1 MADKPDYENINQ
13 GGGNSEPSD
22 TDLYN
27 RIKREAK
34 EKFDVYP
41 SAVANAWVVREY
53 KKRGG
58 GYRKETSKMILKEDG
73 FVPPKGAQENARRGL
88 ELREEFKRGGTM
100 VGVARAR
107 DLSNG
112 KSLPLKTINRMV
124 SYFARHEVDK
134 KGKDWGN
141 ASNPSRGYIAWLLW
155 GGDAG
160 KTWADSIAERE
171 KKKDKSMTTD
181 LAHSY
186 AQIIKQEKQED
197 GTLLVYGKAT
207 DDALDIDQQICD
219 AGWLEKAMPEWFKT
233 GGNIREQHS
242 NIAAGVAKELDSKED
257 GHYISALVVDPV
269 SVKKVETG
277 VLKGFS
283 IGIRAPR
290 IIRDTKA
297 ANGRIIEGQIVEI
310 SLVDRPAN
318 PNAKLMLAKSDNAG
332 DLQQVEEFIEKE
344 QERDER
350 GRFGS
355 GGGDSSSSERDSSER
370 EEDYRINSD
379 ARNDSLVSEEF
390 DNLGDAAD
398 RCEDLRDE
406 IINAEGKETKES
418 RAADS
423 AVQHINDA
431 GAKLNDAAETKDDAE
446 HERLVN
452 EAREH
457 LQEAAN
463 QLSRIDRNDADDIM
477 DRLGDTDMALEEYS
491 DELLDKSATK
501 TTTLKERAMA
511 RTKRITKSMHEEEEK
526 AVAEKPSKEE
536 MLKRYEEAKSAYMAA
551 QKALDECKS
560 MCKEAG
566 VELDED
572 EEKEYGETAEEET
585 EEGSKPE
592 AAQEE
597 VEEAE
602 GKKPLDKSDTAKC
615 LECGC
620 DKPAD
625 AHGRDDV
632 STATMVSPTETPK
645 SLDTII
651 PRIDVDGN
659 DVADDG
665 TDENSS
671 DDEDLSNKT
680 ITAIIEKAVKS
691 AKDAITTEVIS
702 YQEEINKL
710 NAELATAKTKA
721 VAGGPKRSV
730 IKPAVIA
737 ELGDLLQKAAE
748 YRAKS
753 AVTDDKDL
761 ARGYKELASDF
772 EAKAL
777 AIQANK

>member
-1 MADKPDYENINQ
+1 MA
-13 GGGNSEPSD
+13 
-22 TDLYN
+22 
-27 RIKREAK
+27 
-34 EKFDVYP
+34 
-41 SAVANAWVVREY
+41 
-53 KKRGG
+53 
-58 GYRKETSKMILKEDG
+58 DG
-73 FVPPKGAQENARRGL
+73 FVPPKGAQENAKRGL
-88 ELREEFKRGGTM
+88 ELRREFKRGGTM

-107 DLSNG
+107 DISNG
-112 KSLPLKTINRMV
+112 ASLPLETVNRMV

-134 KGKDWGN
+134 KGKDFGN

-186 AQIIKQEKQED
+186 AAIIKQEKQDD

-219 AGWLEKAMPEWFKT
+219 AAWLDKAMPDWFKT

-242 NIAAGVAKELDSKED
+242 NIAAGVAKELDSKKD
-257 GHYISALVVDPV
+257 GHYISALIVDPV
-269 SVKKVETG
+269 SVKKVEAG

-290 IIRDTKA
+290 IVRDTKA
-297 ANGRIIEGQIVEI
+297 ANGRIIDGQIVEI

-318 PNAKLMLAKSDNAG
+318 PNAKLMLAKSDTAG
-332 DLQQVEEFIEKE
+332 TLEQVEEFIEKE
-344 QERDER
+344 QDRDDA

-355 GGGDSSSSERDSSER
+355 GDGGSDKPESDNSSSGRSSENPDSALVQEAQSMRDSVSDI
-370 EEDYRINSD
+370 EDIQS
-379 ARNDSLVSEEF
+379 
-390 DNLGDAAD
+390 
-398 RCEDLRDE
+398 E
-406 IINAEGKETKES
+406 IINAEGGKETNDSQACDRAISHVEDAIES
-418 RAADS
+418 TERAS
-423 AVQHINDA
+423 
-431 GAKLNDAAETKDDAE
+431 ETEDE
-446 HERLVN
+446 VERSNYLE
-452 EAREH
+452 EARES
-457 LQEAAN
+457 LNAAYGE
-463 QLSRIDRNDADDIM
+463 LESVDYDTEDVTDALADVEE
-477 DRLGDTDMALEEYS
+477 GLEVAIYGES
-491 DELLDKSATK
+491 DKSARK
-501 TTTLKERAMA
+501 TTKLKERAMA
-511 RTKRITKSMHEEEEK
+511 RTKKVTKSMHEDEDK
-526 AVAEKPSKEE
+526 VVAEKPSKEDL
-536 MLKRYEEAKSAYMAA
+536 MKQYEECKMNYMAA
-551 QKALDECKS
+551 EKALDECKS

-566 VELDED
+566 MELDED
-572 EEKEYGETAEEET
+572 EEKELKPVGESAEEET
-585 EEGSKPE
+585 AEGSKPE
-592 AAQEE
+592 AAEEE

-620 DKPAD
+620 DQPSNT
-625 AHGRDDV
+625 HGRDDV

-645 SLDTII
+645 SSTTIL

-665 TDENSS
+665 TEEDSS
-671 DDEDLSNKT
+671 DDEDLSKKT

-691 AKDAITTEVIS
+691 AKEAITNEVVS

-710 NAELATAKTKA
+710 NAELATAKNKA
-721 VAGGPKRSV
+721 VQGGPKRSV

-753 AVTDDKDL
+753 AVTEDKDL

-777 AIQANK
+777 AVQAIK

>member
-1 MADKPDYENINQ
+1 MPYHIGEKGSHDCAGYPVVKDSD
-13 GGGNSEPSD
+13 NSVVTCHKTLQD
-22 TDLYN
+22 AKDHLAALYIHVEDAN
-27 RIKREAK
+27 K
-34 EKFDVYP
+34 
-41 SAVANAWVVREY
+41 SA
-53 KKRGG
+53 
-58 GYRKETSKMILKEDG
+58 DG
-73 FVPPKGAQENARRGL
+73 FVPPKGVQENAKRGL
-88 ELREEFKRGGTM
+88 ELRAEFKRGGTM

-112 KSLPLKTINRMV
+112 KSLPLETINRMV

-160 KTWADSIAERE
+160 KTWADSISQRE

-186 AQIIKQEKQED
+186 AQIIKQEKQDD

-242 NIAAGVAKELDSKED
+242 NIAAGVAKELDSKAD
-257 GHYISALVVDPV
+257 GHYISALVVDPI

-290 IIRDTKA
+290 IVRDTKA
-297 ANGRIIEGQIVEI
+297 ANGRIIDGQIVEI

-318 PNAKLMLAKSDNAG
+318 PNAKLTLAKSLEG
-332 DLQQVEEFIEKE
+332 ETELVQVEE
-344 QERDER
+344 
-350 GRFGS
+350 
-355 GGGDSSSSERDSSER
+355 
-370 EEDYRINSD
+370 
-379 ARNDSLVSEEF
+379 L
-390 DNLGDAAD
+390 
-398 RCEDLRDE
+398 
-406 IINAEGKETKES
+406 T
-418 RAADS
+418 
-423 AVQHINDA
+423 
-431 GAKLNDAAETKDDAE
+431 
-446 HERLVN
+446 
-452 EAREH
+452 
-457 LQEAAN
+457 
-463 QLSRIDRNDADDIM
+463 
-477 DRLGDTDMALEEYS
+477 
-491 DELLDKSATK
+491 ELLDEPQTVKGETM
-501 TTTLKERAMA
+501 E
-511 RTKRITKSMHEEEEK
+511 HEEDK
-526 AVAEKPSKEE
+526 AVSEKPSKED
-536 MLKRYEEAKSAYMAA
+536 MLKMYEEAKSAYMDA
-551 QKALDECKS
+551 KMALDECKS

-566 VELDED
+566 LELEED
-572 EEKEYGETAEEET
+572 EEKEYGESAEEET
-585 EEGSKPE
+585 AEGSKPE
-592 AAQEE
+592 AAEEE

-602 GKKPLDKSDTAKC
+602 GKKPLDKSEKC

-620 DKPAD
+620 DKPSD
-625 AHGRDDV
+625 AHGRTDV
-632 STATMVSPTETPK
+632 TTATMVSPTETPK
-645 SLDTII
+645 SSTTIL

-659 DVADDG
+659 DVADNG
-665 TDENSS
+665 TDEDSS

-691 AKDAITTEVIS
+691 AKDAITNEVVS

-721 VAGGPKRSV
+721 VSGGPKRSV

-777 AIQANK
+777 VIQANK

>member
-1 MADKPDYENINQ
+1 MPYHIGEKGSYDCVGYPVVKDEDNSVVTCHKTLQDAKDHLTALNIHVVSQ
-13 GGGNSEPSD
+13 
-22 TDLYN
+22 
-27 RIKREAK
+27 
-34 EKFDVYP
+34 EK
-41 SAVANAWVVREY
+41 SA
-53 KKRGG
+53 
-58 GYRKETSKMILKEDG
+58 DG
-73 FVPPKGAQENARRGL
+73 FVPPKGAQENAKRGL
-88 ELREEFKRGGTM
+88 ELRREFKRGGTM

-107 DLSNG
+107 DISNG
-112 KSLPLKTINRMV
+112 ASLPLETINRMV

-160 KTWADSIAERE
+160 KTWADSISQRE

-186 AQIIKQEKQED
+186 AQIIKQEKQDD

-283 IGIRAPR
+283 IGIRSPR
-290 IIRDTKA
+290 IVRDTKA
-297 ANGRIIEGQIVEI
+297 ANGRIIDGQIVEI

-332 DLQQVEEFIEKE
+332 TLEQVEEFIEKKE
-344 QERDER
+344 PDYENINR
-350 GRFGS
+350 GGKGS
-355 GGGDSSSSERDSSER
+355 EPSDTELYNRVKREAKEKFDVYPSAVANAWVTNEYKKRGGGYKKTEKNIATQTVKGEKMEH
-370 EEDYRINSD
+370 EED
-379 ARNDSLVSEEF
+379 
-390 DNLGDAAD
+390 
-398 RCEDLRDE
+398 
-406 IINAEGKETKES
+406 
-418 RAADS
+418 
-423 AVQHINDA
+423 
-431 GAKLNDAAETKDDAE
+431 
-446 HERLVN
+446 
-452 EAREH
+452 
-457 LQEAAN
+457 
-463 QLSRIDRNDADDIM
+463 
-477 DRLGDTDMALEEYS
+477 
-491 DELLDKSATK
+491 
-501 TTTLKERAMA
+501 
-511 RTKRITKSMHEEEEK
+511 K
-526 AVAEKPSKEE
+526 AVSEKPSKED
-536 MLKRYEEAKSAYMAA
+536 MLKMYEEAKSAYEDAKM
-551 QKALDECKS
+551 ALDECKS

-566 VELDED
+566 MEIDD
-572 EEKEYGETAEEET
+572 EEKREYGEGAEEET
-585 EEGSKPE
+585 AEGSSPE

-602 GKKPLDKSDTAKC
+602 GKKPLDKADTADCDCAGCADCAEKGGCDKAICKGHEETKSAEKC
-615 LECGC
+615 LDCGC
-620 DKPAD
+620 HKPAD

-659 DVADDG
+659 DVADNG
-665 TDENSS
+665 TDEDSS
-671 DDEDLSNKT
+671 DDEDLSKKT

-691 AKDAITTEVIS
+691 AKDAITNEVVS

-777 AIQANK
+777 VIQANK

>member
-1 MADKPDYENINQ
+1 MPYHIGEKGSYDCAGYPVVKDSDNSVVTCHKTLQDAKDHLTALNIHVVSQ
-13 GGGNSEPSD
+13 
-22 TDLYN
+22 
-27 RIKREAK
+27 
-34 EKFDVYP
+34 EK
-41 SAVANAWVVREY
+41 SA
-53 KKRGG
+53 
-58 GYRKETSKMILKEDG
+58 DG
-73 FVPPKGAQENARRGL
+73 FVPPKGAQENAKRGL

-112 KSLPLKTINRMV
+112 ASLPLKTINRMV

-134 KGKDWGN
+134 KGKDFGN

-186 AQIIKQEKQED
+186 AVIIKQEKQDD

-219 AGWLEKAMPEWFKT
+219 AGWLDRAMPEWFKT

-242 NIAAGVAKELDSKED
+242 NIAAGVAKELDSKAD

-269 SVKKVETG
+269 SIKKVEAG

-290 IIRDTKA
+290 IVRDTKA
-297 ANGRIIEGQIVEI
+297 ANGRIIDGQIVEI

-318 PNAKLMLAKSDNAG
+318 PNAKLMLAKSDTAG
-332 DLQQVEEFIEKE
+332 ALEQVEEFIEKE
-344 QERDER
+344 QERDEA

-355 GGGDSSSSERDSSER
+355 GGGDSDKPESESSGGRSSENPDSALVQEAQSMRDSVSDI
-370 EEDYRINSD
+370 EDVQS
-379 ARNDSLVSEEF
+379 
-390 DNLGDAAD
+390 
-398 RCEDLRDE
+398 E
-406 IINAEGKETKES
+406 IINAEGEETNDS
-418 RAADS
+418 QACDRAIS
-423 AVQHINDA
+423 HVEDA
-431 GAKLNDAAETKDDAE
+431 IEATERASETEDE
-446 HERLVN
+446 VERSNYLE
-452 EAREH
+452 EARES
-457 LQEAAN
+457 LNAAYGE
-463 QLSRIDRNDADDIM
+463 LSSVDYDTEDITDALADVEE
-477 DRLGDTDMALEEYS
+477 GLEVAIYGES
-491 DELLDKSATK
+491 DKSARK

-511 RTKRITKSMHEEEEK
+511 RTKKVTKSMHEDEDK
-526 AVAEKPSKEE
+526 AVAEKPSKEDL
-536 MLKRYEEAKSAYMAA
+536 MKQYEECKMNYMAA

-566 VELDED
+566 MELDED
-572 EEKEYGETAEEET
+572 EEKELKPVGESAEEET

-592 AAQEE
+592 AAEEE

-602 GKKPLDKSDTAKC
+602 GKKPIPHKSADTSKC

-620 DKPAD
+620 DQPSD
-625 AHGRDDV
+625 AHGRSDV

-645 SLDTII
+645 SLETIV
-651 PRIDVDGN
+651 PLTDVDTKE
-659 DVADDG
+659 DADTG
-665 TDENSS
+665 TDEDSS

-691 AKDAITTEVIS
+691 AKNAITTEVVS

-710 NAELATAKTKA
+710 NAELATAKNKA

-777 AIQANK
+777 VIQANK